1 MSALPQP
8 PPVTAPSLGAGSQD
22 AERRPFGL
30 PSLSA
35 LVVANMVGAG
45 VFTTSGFALADLG
58 RPSFVLAAWA
68 VGGGLA
74 LCGALSYGALA
85 RRMTESGGEYVFL
98 ARAVHPLAGFL
109 AGWVSL
115 LAGFTGALAFAAE
128 ALEVYAAPPGS
139 ALGALPSGTVA
150 TAALVVA
157 GLLHGWRIRTGVLPQ
172 NVAVGVKLGLLLLF
186 AVTAALSTPAWA
198 GGPLPSS
205 SGAPTA
211 FSITAFAGSLVWIS
225 LSYSGFN
232 AAVYVADEARDARRT
247 VPRSMWTAT
256 LAVAALYLA
265 LNAVFVLAPSPDV
278 VAGREDVAAAA
289 AHFVGGDAFA
299 VAVRA
304 LIALALW
311 TSVSAMTLA
320 GPRVYA
326 KMAEDGLFPRALLPP
341 LGSAGGPP
349 RAAIALQVALA
360 AIAVWISGIE
370 GLLSYLGLTLW
381 LSTAATVAVLFLL
394 RRREGAEAVPVPGYP
409 VVPAVYVGAV
419 LVFAA
424 LAAFRAPTELA
435 AAAVT
440 LAFGTAVYFIF
451 RRTPPT

>member
-1 MSALPQP
+1 MRP
-8 PPVTAPSLGAGSQD
+8 PSPASSPTDAPTDVRAPD
-22 AERRPFGL
+22 ERRRPFGL

-35 LVVANMVGAG
+35 LVVANMIGAG

-85 RRMTESGGEYVFL
+85 RRMAESGGEYLFL

-150 TAALVVA
+150 TAALVLA
-157 GLLHGWRIRTGVLPQ
+157 GLLHGWRVRIGAVPQ
-172 NVAVGVKLGLLLLF
+172 NVAVVVKLGLLALF
-186 AVTAALSTPAWA
+186 AVAAALSTPAWM
-198 GGPLPSS
+198 GGPLPGA
-205 SGAPTA
+205 SGAPVA
-211 FSITAFAGSLVWIS
+211 FSLTAFAGSIVWIS

-232 AAVYVADEARDARRT
+232 AAVYVAGEARDARRT

-256 LAVAALYLA
+256 LVVTVLYLA
-265 LNAVFVLAPSPDV
+265 LNAVFVLAPPPDV
-278 VAGREDVAAAA
+278 IAGREDIAAVAARFIGGETFAA
-289 AHFVGGDAFA
+289 A
-299 VAVRA
+299 VRV

-326 KMAEDGLFPRALLPP
+326 KMAEDGLFPRALLPTS
-341 LGSAGGPP
+341 GATAGPP

-360 AIAVWISGIE
+360 TVAVWISGIE
-370 GLLSYLGLTLW
+370 GLLSYLGFTLW

-394 RRREGAEAVPVPGYP
+394 RRREGIKAVPVPGYP
-409 VVPAVYVGAV
+409 VVPALYVGAV
-419 LVFAA
+419 LVFAM
-424 LAAFRAPTELA
+424 LAAFRAPAELA

-440 LAFGTAVYFIF
+440 LVLGTVAYFVL
-451 RRTPPT
+451 RRS

>member
-1 MSALPQP
+1 MSATRSASSDTPADVRP
-8 PPVTAPSLGAGSQD
+8 PD
-22 AERRPFGL
+22 EERRPLGL

-85 RRMTESGGEYVFL
+85 RRMTESGGEYLFL

-157 GLLHGWRIRTGVLPQ
+157 GLLHGWRVRMGTVPQ
-172 NVAVGVKLGLLLLF
+172 NVAVGLKLGLLVLF
-186 AVTAALSTPAWA
+186 VLAAVFAGEAWV
-198 GGPLPSS
+198 GGPLPGS
-205 SGAPTA
+205 SGVPAA

-232 AAVYVADEARDARRT
+232 AAVYVVDEARDARRT

-256 LAVAALYLA
+256 LAVTALYLA
-265 LNAVFVLAPSPDV
+265 LNAVFVLAPPPDV

-289 AHFVGGDAFA
+289 ARFIGGNAFA
-299 VAVRA
+299 AAVRV

-311 TSVSAMTLA
+311 TSVSAMTMA

-326 KMAEDGLFPRALLPP
+326 KMAADGLFPRVLLPSS
-341 LGSAGGPP
+341 GSATGPP

-360 AIAVWISGIE
+360 VFAVWISGIE
-370 GLLSYLGLTLW
+370 GLLSYLGFTLW
-381 LSTAATVAVLFLL
+381 LSTAATVVVLFLL

-409 VVPAVYVGAV
+409 FVPALYVGAV
-419 LVFAA
+419 LVFAV
-424 LAAFRAPTELA
+424 LAAFRAPSELA

-440 LAFGTAVYFIF
+440 LALGIAAYFVF
-451 RRTPPT
+451 RRL

>member
-1 MSALPQP
+1 MSASPRTSP
-8 PPVTAPSLGAGSQD
+8 PADAPPEADPSD
-22 AERRPFGL
+22 VDVRPFGL

-45 VFTTSGFALADLG
+45 VFTTSGFALSDLG
-58 RPSFVLAAWA
+58 RPSYVLAAWA

-85 RRMTESGGEYVFL
+85 RRMAESGGEYLFL

-139 ALGALPSGTVA
+139 VLGNLPDGTVA
-150 TAALVVA
+150 TSALVLA
-157 GLLHGWRIRTGVLPQ
+157 GLLHGWRVQIGAVPQ
-172 NVAVGVKLGLLLLF
+172 NVAVALKLGLLALF
-186 AVTAALSTPAWA
+186 VAVAALTAPDWV
-198 GGPLPSS
+198 GGPLPET
-205 SGAPTA
+205 SGAPAA

-232 AAVYVADEARDARRT
+232 AAVYVAGEARDARRT

-265 LNAVFVLAPSPDV
+265 LNAVFVLAPPPDV

-289 AHFVGGDAFA
+289 ARFVGGDAFA
-299 VAVRA
+299 TAVRA

-311 TSVSAMTLA
+311 TSVSAMTLT

-341 LGSAGGPP
+341 SGEATGPP
-349 RAAIALQVALA
+349 RAAIALQVTLA
-360 AIAVWISGIE
+360 AIVVWISGIE

-419 LVFAA
+419 LVFAV

-435 AAAVT
+435 AAALT
-440 LAFGTAVYFIF
+440 LALGTAFYFIF
-451 RRTPPT
+451 RRM